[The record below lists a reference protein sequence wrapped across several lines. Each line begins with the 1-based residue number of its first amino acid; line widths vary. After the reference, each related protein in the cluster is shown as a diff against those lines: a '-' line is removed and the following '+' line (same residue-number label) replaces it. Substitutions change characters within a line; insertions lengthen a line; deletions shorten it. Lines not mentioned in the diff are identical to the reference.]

1 MKRFAYGVLSSLV
14 ILSVT
19 VPAKAETPTFM
30 IAQQDSTIQRM
41 FRELRVVTD
50 DMQTMMAQM
59 KTMMTEMKALTSVP
73 AGQTPTMTD
82 LYKQQ
87 QILTTQ
93 METLI
98 GRTKFDTIPPRAT
111 STATVQEVYQQ
122 QKVMMAE
129 MKVMMAEMKRMMTV
143 FRGRVTEPKQ

>member
-19 VPAKAETPTFM
+19 IPAKAETPTFT

-59 KTMMTEMKALTSVP
+59 KTMMAEMKALTSVP
-73 AGQTPTMTD
+73 AGKSATTND

-87 QILTTQ
+87 QVLIGQ
-93 METLI
+93 MDMLI
-98 GRTKFDTIPPRAT
+98 GRTKLDTLLPRTT
-111 STATVQEVYQQ
+111 STATVQEVQQ
-122 QKVMMAE
+122 QQQVMITEMKAMMTEMKAMMA
-129 MKVMMAEMKRMMTV
+129 AY
-143 FRGRVTEPKQ
+143 RGRATDRR